1 MPNIIN
7 NGYINPYY
15 QSYLPPTR
23 FDNPSALIEDNNK
36 KWMSNILK
44 MPKDLFGNTVSNNL
58 FGQSV
63 STIPVNN
70 NNLTSGLT
78 SYLAGQ
84 AASQVTKNPSILS
97 DLGKFLGGNF
107 SKLLGQ
113 GGTDVVKNLTN
124 FSTFSPNG
132 LISVGGSLAGIGLE
146 ALGVNKAN
154 SNNLSGFDKA
164 LGFASK
170 LPIPNPVVSGVLTG
184 VNLLNQYAGKT
195 SKKQGTADMGS
206 ILGYGQ
212 ADVNQNANTK
222 YTLSDTIKGWFGKSK
237 REKTNDLTK
246 YYDASNILK
255 SISGYDYLQ
264 NMRAANNSV
273 SHISQRNL
281 QQLYGGVS
289 TNMLAARKGTK
300 LHLRRIIDKA
310 SPHNVI
316 PDGAFHSRKNNL
328 PEEISEQVTSKGI
341 PVITEEDGG
350 KIKQHAEIERNEII
364 FHKGATD
371 KIEHFLS
378 LYNKAEDQKEKDRIA
393 TECGKYIAH
402 EILLNTKDNTGLI
415 DNIK

>member
-23 FDNPSALIEDNNK
+23 FDNQSALMEDNNK

-44 MPKDLFGNTVSNNL
+44 MPKDLFGNTISNNL

-63 STIPVNN
+63 STMPISQ

-78 SYLAGQ
+78 SYLAGRVIDPK
-84 AASQVTKNPSILS
+84 SNILG

-107 SKLLGQ
+107 NKMLGQ
-113 GGTDVVKNLTN
+113 TGTNVIKGLTN
-124 FSTFSPNG
+124 FSGLSPSG
-132 LISVGGSLAGIGLE
+132 LINIGGDLAGMGLD
-146 ALGVNKAN
+146 ALGVKKTN
-154 SNNLSGFDKA
+154 SANLSGFDKV
-164 LGFASK
+164 LEFASK

-184 VNLLNQYAGKT
+184 LNLINQYAGKT

-212 ADVNQNANTK
+212 ADVNQLAGTK
-222 YTLSDTIKGWFGKSK
+222 YSFSDTVKGWFGKSK
-237 REKTNDLTK
+237 RDKTNDLTK

-255 SISGYDYLQ
+255 SIPGYDYLQ

-273 SHISQRNL
+273 PHISQRNL

-350 KIKQHAEIERNEII
+350 KIKQHAEIEKNEII

>member
-23 FDNPSALIEDNNK
+23 FDNPSASIEDNNK

-84 AASQVTKNPSILS
+84 ATSQVTKNPSILS

-113 GGTDVVKNLTN
+113 GGTDVIKGLTN
-124 FSTFSPNG
+124 FSGLSPSG
-132 LISVGGSLAGIGLE
+132 LINIGGDLAGMGLD
-146 ALGVNKAN
+146 ALGVKKTN
-154 SNNLSGFDKA
+154 SANLSGFDKV

-184 VNLLNQYAGKT
+184 LNLINQYAGKT

-212 ADVNQNANTK
+212 ADVNQLAGTK
-222 YTLSDTIKGWFGKSK
+222 YSFSDTVKGWFGKSK

-255 SISGYDYLQ
+255 SIPGYDYLQ

>member
-23 FDNPSALIEDNNK
+23 FDNPSTLIEDNNK

-84 AASQVTKNPSILS
+84 ATSQVTKNPSILS

-107 SKLLGQ
+107 SKLFGQ

-132 LISVGGSLAGIGLE
+132 LISLGGSLAGIGLE

-184 VNLLNQYAGKT
+184 VNLLNQHAGKT

-255 SISGYDYLQ
+255 SIPGYDYLQ